1 MYSTL
6 LNIVQF
12 LITVKVRVQPNMNI
26 FSSCI
31 MYYLFF
37 NCDSHICFMETS
49 SLDTLLNIFCALR
62 KKKNK
67 LIFNISMSKWCLFW
81 VHCPFKF
88 VGAELNSL
96 YLAQSAVHTK
106 QVCGSY
112 ILALF
117 PLAGSASLTTWRS
130 LKHRWANG
138 IEVCCFSSLASPCR
152 TDIESA

>member
-6 LNIVQF
+6 LNIVNF

-26 FSSCI
+26 FSSCM
-31 MYYLFF
+31 MYFFLKLWQTHFF
-37 NCDSHICFMETS
+37 NGNKQSGYS
-49 SLDTLLNIFCALR
+49 ANIFCALR
-62 KKKNK
+62 KKKNQ
-67 LIFNISMSKWCLFW
+67 IFNITMSKLCLFW
-81 VHCPFKF
+81 FHCPFKF

-106 QVCGSY
+106 QVCASY

-138 IEVCCFSSLASPCR
+138 IEVCCFFSLASPCW